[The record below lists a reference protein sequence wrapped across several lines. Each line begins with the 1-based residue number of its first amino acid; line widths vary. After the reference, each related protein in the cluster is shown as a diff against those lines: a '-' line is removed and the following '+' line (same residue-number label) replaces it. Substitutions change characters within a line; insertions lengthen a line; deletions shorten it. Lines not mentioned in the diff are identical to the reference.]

1 MCISGQALSDHKETT
16 LSNTFLGERR
26 ILTLKKMSEATTVG
40 NPPDGQTP
48 SADNKAPS
56 EKASNPAGKP
66 AGQEQEEECDIDLEA
81 PETEKAALAIQSQFR
96 RFQKKKK

>member
-1 MCISGQALSDHKETT
+1 MSLQCWSPRHTPFGVALTKISAYDSTQFCCVCLMS
-16 LSNTFLGERR
+16 FL
-26 ILTLKKMSEATTVG
+26 
-40 NPPDGQTP
+40 
-48 SADNKAPS
+48 APS